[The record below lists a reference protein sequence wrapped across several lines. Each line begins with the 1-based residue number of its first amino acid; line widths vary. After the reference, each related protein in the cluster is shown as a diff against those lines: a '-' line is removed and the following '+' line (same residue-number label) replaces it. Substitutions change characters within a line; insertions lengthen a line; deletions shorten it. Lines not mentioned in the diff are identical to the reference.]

1 MRLVIIV
8 NDYAGHG
15 RAKRKFEKLSKTLQT
30 PYILERTNA
39 TGHAVEIAK
48 KYGELQEPTLLL
60 TIGGDGT
67 IHEVIKGAVSYEHLV
82 VGVMNGGSGND
93 FGRAFPTFTTAHQIE
108 SFIQNPTSL
117 PYDLGAVKSVDV
129 EDVFMN
135 NCGFGFDAVVTYEV
149 NRSKMKAWLNKISL
163 GKLAYVWI
171 LIRELFR
178 FKPFDL
184 TIENHGHLKN
194 CYFVV
199 ASNQPYFGGG
209 MKISPNSISNDGL
222 MELTVV
228 HDITKL
234 KLLLIFL
241 TVFFGKH
248 TKFNTVKSYKSS
260 KFDIRLH
267 DSVIGHADGEYI
279 GQAKENQ
286 TISYF
291 VQENNW
297 RLGYNNLTK

>member
-15 RAKRKFEKLSKTLQT
+15 RAKKKFAKLAETLQI

-39 TGHAVEIAK
+39 TGHAVELAR
-48 KYGELQEPTLLL
+48 KYGEMNEATLLL
-60 TIGGDGT
+60 SIGGDGT
-67 IHEVIKGAVSYEHLV
+67 IHEVIKGAAPFENLI

-93 FGRAFPTFTTAHQIE
+93 FGRAFPTFTSAQQIE
-108 SFIQNPTSL
+108 AFIENPTYA
-117 PYDLGAVKSVDV
+117 PYDLGVVNST
-129 EDVFMN
+129 EINDVFMN
-135 NCGFGFDAVVTYEV
+135 NCGFGFDAIVTYEV

-228 HDITKL
+228 HDIAKL

-248 TKFNTVKSYKSS
+248 TRFNAVKSFTSHQ
-260 KFDIRLH
+260 FDIRLH